1 VRPVAGFGLPL
12 AMHPLPPGGT
22 VTAMTQAMMAQA
34 WFQDGPAAGAVRL
47 VECEVDGHRLR
58 C

>member
-1 VRPVAGFGLPL
+1 MAGFGLPL